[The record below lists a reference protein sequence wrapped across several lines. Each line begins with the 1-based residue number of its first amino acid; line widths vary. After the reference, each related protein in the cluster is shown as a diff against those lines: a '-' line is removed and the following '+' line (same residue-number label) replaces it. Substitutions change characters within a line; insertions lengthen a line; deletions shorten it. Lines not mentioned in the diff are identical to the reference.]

1 MPGAGSGDKHIRDRG
16 VWAAMMVILVLCGVA
31 GCAGIAGRKPPLPV
45 IAPLNLPEG
54 SLTVADAAARVS
66 TPDLLALDDEMR
78 EFVSRYTGDLRVERQ
93 RLQVLHRALKS
104 PALLN
109 LDYDPAA
116 DGTAEEVFRRG
127 SANCLSYASLFV
139 ALAREAGLDADY
151 QWLEV
156 RPQWSRL
163 GERVAVRLH
172 VNVVVDTRRGDKFM
186 VDIDPLESRDIAR
199 TRRLADNEATALY
212 HNNLAMKAL
221 GERRLDEA
229 WLQLVRGLHLA
240 PDMTPL
246 WVNLG
251 AVYRT
256 VGQHADAES
265 SYLHA
270 LELDEDDRSAMTN
283 LMVLYRL
290 DGRTAEQDRWAE
302 RVERY
307 RRSNPYYHAW
317 LGEQAESEENWAS
330 AVAHYERALS
340 LAPQESHLLYT
351 TGVLHYRLG
360 NYRAAAE
367 HLSRAVETATLL
379 TDRERYQAEL
389 ERVRQD
395 QLAGV

>member
-1 MPGAGSGDKHIRDRG
+1 MPGAGSGDKHNPARG
-16 VWAAMMVILVLCGVA
+16 VCAVMVVVWVLLSIS
-31 GCAGIAGRKPPLPV
+31 GCAGTAGRDPQLPP
-45 IAPLNLPEG
+45 IAPLNLPGG
-54 SLTVADAAARVS
+54 SLTAADAAPRIS

-78 EFVSRYTGDLRVERQ
+78 EFVSRYTGDLRMERQ

-116 DGTAEEVFRRG
+116 DGTAVDVFRRG

-163 GERVAVRLH
+163 GEHVAVRLH
-172 VNVVVDTRRGDKFM
+172 VNVVVDTRLGDRFM
-186 VDIDPLESRDIAR
+186 VDIDPLQSRDIAG
-199 TRRLADNEATALY
+199 TRRLADNEAAALH
-212 HNNLAMKAL
+212 HNNLAMQAL

-251 AVYRT
+251 AVYRA

-270 LELDEDDRSAMTN
+270 LELDEQDRSAMTN
-283 LMVLYRL
+283 LMVLYGL
-290 DGRTAEQDRWAE
+290 EGRTEEQDQWAA

-307 RRSNPYYHAW
+307 RRANPYYHVW
-317 LGEQAESEENWAS
+317 LGEQAEAEENWAG
-330 AVAHYERALS
+330 ALAHYERALA
-340 LAPQESHLLYT
+340 LAPGESHLLYT

-360 NYRAAAE
+360 NYPAATD
-367 HLSRAVETATLL
+367 HLSRAVETAKLL
-379 TDRERYQAEL
+379 VDRERYQAQL